1 MPGDPAES
9 GTAREPIIRLR
20 DLRREYRMGEQ
31 IVHALA
37 GVDLDVPPGELL
49 VLMGASGSGKSTLLN
64 ILGCLDTPS
73 SGSYRLEGREVTAL
87 SELDRV
93 RIRREK
99 IGFIF
104 QTFQLIGRLT
114 AARNVELPMVFAGID
129 AAERRRRVESGLEA
143 VGLGHRVTHRP
154 DQLSGGERQRVA
166 IARALAMHPSILLA
180 DEPTGNLDSKTGDEI
195 VRMLLELNGKG
206 QTILVV
212 THSPEVSKI
221 GHRIVTLKDGRF
233 V

>member
-166 IARALAMHPSILLA
+166 IARALAMRPSILLA